1 MYKKVHFTYDNT
13 VYQQNDEV
21 AMVSPLSPVLS
32 GIFMVKLENDLVR
45 ALNKTM
51 TLWHFADDAITS
63 VKNNT
68 IVYVLDQLN
77 NFHERIQFTYEVEH
91 NSKIPF
97 LDVLLI
103 KNANNIDT
111 TVYRKPKI
119 INIYLN

>member
-45 ALNKTM
+45 ALNKSM

-63 VKNNT
+63 VKYNT

>member
-45 ALNKTM
+45 ALNKSM

-68 IVYVLDQLN
+68 FVYVLDQLN

>member
-32 GIFMVKLENDLVR
+32 GIFMVKLENDLVPE
-45 ALNKTM
+45 LNKSM
-51 TLWHFADDAITS
+51 TLWRFVDDAITS
-63 VKNNT
+63 AKNNT

>member
-45 ALNKTM
+45 ALNKSM